1 MGCARPDERVRR
13 RGGFKNNRD
22 EGVYV
27 LSAVPPTACKCMAG
41 TTHSAPVQGFR
52 GASCAD
58 RSTADCRLPKP
69 EMRVRLTFG
78 APRPFQTRARILRSG
93 CVTAFLPHRSYATRF
108 LQNRESL
115 VAAKPLPP
123 RYKRSPVLLPF
134 RGGRPLPAHCV
145 IGIMGARQCKRGCM
159 RPRVQPAQ
167 LRQADKTKKAGIR

>member
-69 EMRVRLTFG
+69 EMRVRLPFG
-78 APRPFQTRARILRSG
+78 APRPFQTRARILRGGCIMVMRRAALSAISAARSFFLSG
-93 CVTAFLPHRSYATRF
+93 TGAPLQRTVLSGLWELGSVRGAVCGQEYSWCNSGRLTRQRK
-108 LQNRESL
+108 LGYDEG
-115 VAAKPLPP
+115 K
-123 RYKRSPVLLPF
+123 
-134 RGGRPLPAHCV
+134 
-145 IGIMGARQCKRGCM
+145 
-159 RPRVQPAQ
+159 
-167 LRQADKTKKAGIR
+167 